1 MVIGIGLN
9 QTNSR
14 DLAKTLGM
22 SHSRIAY
29 ANMILDQLSPA
40 HPGDSPL
47 TCADPL
53 RRCLWTC
60 NCPGWDVRVY
70 RECAHKGGS

>member
-47 TCADPL
+47 TCADPHPAYHG
-53 RRCLWTC
+53 C
-60 NCPGWDVRVY
+60 NCPGLESR
-70 RECAHKGGS
+70 GLP